1 MTESTAR
8 LATVDE
14 VMATYAIT
22 SSPVK
27 RIVFLSLGLIFIVFA
42 IIGIWVPGWPT
53 VSWAVP
59 AAFFFSMS
67 SPSLFRWTLEN
78 RWFGVAIFEY
88 YATGKT
94 VPKHAKYGIA
104 GFITAS
110 TLLSAYGVWEVSVR
124 GDGAL
129 FQPSTWTGAD
139 PGFGPATVLLTGLIG
154 VWFILIRVR
163 TRTA

>member
-1 MTESTAR
+1 MAGASAR
-8 LATVDE
+8 LSTVDE

-22 SSPVK
+22 SAPLK
-27 RIVFLSLGLIFIVFA
+27 RIVFLALGLIFIVFA

-67 SPSLFRWTLEN
+67 SPRLFRWTLVN
-78 RWFGVAIFEY
+78 RWFGAAIFEY

-104 GFITAS
+104 AFITAS
-110 TLLSAYGVWEVSVR
+110 MP
-124 GDGAL
+124 
-129 FQPSTWTGAD
+129 F
-139 PGFGPATVLLTGLIG
+139 
-154 VWFILIRVR
+154 
-163 TRTA
+163 